1 MEIAKNYINLY
12 LHKISTQNALWQR
25 YISSQLFLGVNR
37 KSMCALLAC
46 VIVKVGVEY
55 GY

>member
-25 YISSQLFLGVNR
+25 YTSSQLFLVVD
-37 KSMCALLAC
+37 KEILHILLADATTNNW
-46 VIVKVGVEY
+46 
-55 GY
+55 